1 MLFVAIEGIDGSGKS
16 TVIAHVAKRLPKV
29 YVTREPSGGPVGR
42 LIKEWAL
49 RGGSVDP
56 HVDALLF
63 AADRIEHYKREVEP
77 KLKEGYIVIT
87 ERYVESSIAYQGA
100 AGVPVEFILYINSL
114 VPKPHLTIILDVEPE
129 EAVRRI
135 AQRGAAEKY
144 EAAEF
149 LRKVR
154 NLYLQRAR
162 AEGYPVV
169 HAGRPPG
176 EVAEEVAKIIMSQ
189 LQHRGYERGY

>member
-1 MLFVAIEGIDGSGKS
+1 MK
-16 TVIAHVAKRLPKV
+16 
-29 YVTREPSGGPVGR
+29 
-42 LIKEWAL
+42 
-49 RGGSVDP
+49 GGSVDP

-77 KLKEGYIVIT
+77 KLREGYIVIT
-87 ERYVESSIAYQGA
+87 ERYVESSIAYHGA

-114 VPKPHLTIILDVEPE
+114 VPRPHLTIILDVDPG

-144 EAAEF
+144 EVSEF
-149 LRKVR
+149 LHKVR
-154 NLYLQRAR
+154 DLYLRRAR

-169 HAGRPPG
+169 NAGRPP
-176 EVAEEVAKIIMSQ
+176 EEVADEVVKIITNQ
-189 LQHRGYERGY
+189 LQHGGYKQGY

>member
-16 TVIAHVAKRLPKV
+16 TVIAQVARRLPRV

-49 RGGSVDP
+49 KGGSVDP

-77 KLKEGYIVIT
+77 KLREGYIVIT

-114 VPKPHLTIILDVEPE
+114 VPRPHLTIILDVDPG

-144 EAAEF
+144 EVSEF
-149 LRKVR
+149 LHKVR
-154 NLYLQRAR
+154 DLYLRRAR

-169 HAGRPPG
+169 NAGRPP
-176 EVAEEVAKIIMSQ
+176 EEVADEVVKIITNQ
-189 LQHRGYERGY
+189 LQHGGYKQGY